1 MPKAVYAI
9 RETVTLVWF
18 VDAETDAEASRLA
31 AGLEI
36 RDFDEVDCGPVTGA
50 DSPRTIERMHLA

>member
-31 AGLEI
+31 EDLEI
-36 RDFDEVDCGPVTGA
+36 RDFDEIDCSVTGA
-50 DSPRTIERMHLA
+50 NSPRIIERMHQA

>member
-1 MPKAVYAI
+1 MAKHVYAI

-36 RDFDEVDCGPVTGA
+36 REFDEIDCSPAGA
-50 DSPRTIERMHLA
+50 DSPRTIERMHQA